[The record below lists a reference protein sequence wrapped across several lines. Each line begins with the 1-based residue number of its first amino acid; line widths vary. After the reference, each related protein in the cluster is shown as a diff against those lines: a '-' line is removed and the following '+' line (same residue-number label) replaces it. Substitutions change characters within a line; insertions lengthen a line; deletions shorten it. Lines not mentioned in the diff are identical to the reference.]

1 MKAYAEKLEF
11 DRDSSLR
18 SLNRTLDNGIPFQWH
33 HHPVFELT
41 LTLNSQGQR
50 YIGDHVGTYGDKDLV
65 LVGPNL
71 PHTWYSQSKIDQ
83 EAPHTALV
91 IWFRPDWA
99 AQISTTFAE
108 FERLPDFLRRA
119 SGGLKFSSAVAQL
132 ITGEFQDFFLAPP
145 RQRLLLFFSII
156 SGLLDDEGERLG
168 RYAAAA
174 LSSKDNEVRI
184 DRILT
189 HIHAHYVGNLQMSE
203 LADIAAISLSSL
215 HRLFTKHTGMPV
227 TEYIAKMRT
236 GEACARLSG
245 TSQPIAYIADAVG
258 YGTIANFN
266 RQFRSLK
273 GMAPREYRDLF
284 RGLDGQR

>member
-41 LTLNSQGQR
+41 LTLNSHGQR
-50 YIGDHVGTYGDKDLV
+50 YIGDHVGTYSDKDLV
-65 LVGPNL
+65 LVGSNL
-71 PHTWYSQSKIDQ
+71 PHTWYSQSKIDH

-91 IWFRPDWA
+91 IWFRPEWA
-99 AQISTTFAE
+99 AQISATFAE
-108 FERLPDFLRRA
+108 FERLQHFLRRA
-119 SGGLKFSSAVAQL
+119 SGGLKFSNAAAEL
-132 ITGEFQDFFLAPP
+132 MTPTFQDFFSAPP
-145 RQRLLLFFSII
+145 RERLLLFFSII

-168 RYAAAA
+168 SYDAAA
-174 LSSKDNEVRI
+174 LSGKTDEARI

-189 HIHAHYVGNLQMSE
+189 HIHAHYAGNLQMSE

-227 TEYIAKMRT
+227 TEYIAQMRT

-245 TSQPIAYIADAVG
+245 TLQPIAHIADAVG
-258 YGTIANFN
+258 YGTIANFY

-273 GMAPREYRDLF
+273 GMTPGEYRDLF
-284 RGLDGQR
+284 CKT